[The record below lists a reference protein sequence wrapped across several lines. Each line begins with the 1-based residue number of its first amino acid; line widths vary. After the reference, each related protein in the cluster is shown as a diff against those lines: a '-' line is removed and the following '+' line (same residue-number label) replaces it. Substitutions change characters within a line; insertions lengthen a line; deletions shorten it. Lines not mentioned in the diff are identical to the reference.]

1 MYNNVTGINCSWV
14 IVSITQA
21 PLKLDRKVPA
31 GEAGYDGH
39 HQADSQQGRHQVGQH
54 TLPLMAVPVYSTGK
68 SAHAASFGCTCATY
82 SRRRIK
88 TE

>member
-1 MYNNVTGINCSWV
+1 MGY

-88 TE
+88 TK